1 MDWNEDNVI
10 KADLIIYNG
19 TVLTLD
25 KVNTEGRS
33 LTSYKGRITGV
44 WNTERPPEK
53 QITRSEKTVEIDLN
67 GKTIMPGFVDT
78 HNHLLMYSQ
87 NKAQVNCTSPLHKN
101 IKDLQTNI
109 AKESL
114 AKEKGEWILGYGYDD
129 TMLDEKRHPTIK
141 DLDAISTDHP
151 IFIRHISGHLAVA
164 NSVALKIAGVDKDT
178 PKPNGGYFGKDRN
191 GELTGVLYEPGA
203 MDIVFDAVPVP
214 STEEIVELIRR
225 GAVDYLAQ
233 GITTNT
239 DAGVGLHLLKLE
251 YDAHILAVQKKANP
265 MKMRLMI
272 LSYLLEKGGDF
283 SEYSAA
289 ELDAEIRGKT
299 NGRAKLDSAKLF
311 QDGSIQGL
319 TGALREP
326 YYCNPKLYGDLI
338 YTQEQLNNY
347 VMDFH
352 QRGFRIATHGNG
364 DYAINSV
371 IEAYESA
378 IKTGGERDHRHRI
391 EHVQTATED
400 DLKKMKSLDIAA
412 SFFIN
417 HIYYWGDRHRD
428 IFLGPDRAKRMN
440 ALREA
445 DDLDML
451 YTLHSD
457 CPITPI
463 SPLFSIWAA
472 VNRITRDGEVLG
484 EDQKID
490 VETAL
495 KSMTIYGA
503 ELNFEE
509 DEVGSIEVGKAADF
523 VVLEEN
529 PITIDPIKIKDIQI
543 EMTIID
549 GELVYKSS

>member
-1 MDWNEDNVI
+1 MI
-10 KADLIIYNG
+10 KADLIIHNG

-25 KVNTEGRS
+25 KDGTKGRS
-33 LTSYKGRITGV
+33 LTSYQGRITGV
-44 WNTERPPEK
+44 WDSEKPPEEH
-53 QITRSEKTVEIDLN
+53 ITRSEKTEEIDLN
-67 GKTIMPGFVDT
+67 GKTIMPGFIDT

-101 IKDLQTNI
+101 IKDIQISMT
-109 AKESL
+109 KES
-114 AKEKGEWILGYGYDD
+114 AVKEKGEWILGYGYDD
-129 TMLDEKRHPTIK
+129 TMLDEKRHPTK
-141 DLDAISTDHP
+141 EDLDAISTDHP
-151 IFIRHISGHLAVA
+151 VFIRHISGHLAVA
-164 NSVALKIAGVDKDT
+164 NTVALDMAGLDKDT
-178 PKPNGGYFGKDRN
+178 PKPDGGYFGKDQN

-203 MDIVFDAVPVP
+203 MDIVFDCVPVP
-214 STEEIVELIRR
+214 STEEIVELIRE
-225 GAVDYLAQ
+225 GSLDYLAQ

-239 DAGVGLHLLKLE
+239 DAGVGLHLLE
-251 YDAHILAVQKKANP
+251 REFDAHILAVQKKANP

-272 LSYLLEKGGDF
+272 LSYLLEEGGAF
-283 SEYSAA
+283 SKHSAA
-289 ELDAEIRGKT
+289 ELDAEIREKT
-299 NGRAKLDSAKLF
+299 NGQAKLDSAKLF

-326 YYCNPKLYGDLI
+326 YYCDNELYGDLI

-364 DYAINSV
+364 DRAINSV
-371 IEAYESA
+371 IEAYENA
-378 IKTGGERDHRHRI
+378 INAGENRDHRHRI
-391 EHVQTATED
+391 EHVQTATVD

-428 IFLGPDRAKRMN
+428 IFLGPDRAERMN
-440 ALREA
+440 ALQDA
-445 DDLDML
+445 KDLDML

-472 VNRITRDGEVLG
+472 VNRVTREGKVLG
-484 EDQKID
+484 ENQRID
-490 VETAL
+490 VESAL

-503 ELNFEE
+503 QLNFEE

-523 VVLEEN
+523 VVLDED
-529 PITIDPIKIKDIQI
+529 PTIIDTMKIKDIKI

-549 GELVYKSS
+549 GELVYRK

>member
-1 MDWNEDNVI
+1 MI
-10 KADLIIYNG
+10 KADLIIHNG

-25 KVNTEGRS
+25 KDGTKGRS
-33 LTSYKGRITGV
+33 LTSYQGCITGV
-44 WNTERPPEK
+44 WDSEK
-53 QITRSEKTVEIDLN
+53 PAEEHITRSEKTEEINLN
-67 GKTIMPGFVDT
+67 GKTIMPGFIDT

-101 IKDLQTNI
+101 IKDIQISMT
-109 AKESL
+109 KES
-114 AKEKGEWILGYGYDD
+114 AVKEKGEWILGYGYDD
-129 TMLDEKRHPTIK
+129 TMLDEKCHPTK
-141 DLDAISTDHP
+141 EDLDAISTDHP
-151 IFIRHISGHLAVA
+151 VFIRHISGHLAVA
-164 NSVALKIAGVDKDT
+164 NTVALDMAGLDKDT
-178 PKPNGGYFGKDRN
+178 PKPDGGYFGKDQN

-203 MDIVFDAVPVP
+203 MDIVFDCVPVP
-214 STEEIVELIRR
+214 STEEIVELIRE
-225 GAVDYLAQ
+225 GSLDYLAQ

-239 DAGVGLHLLKLE
+239 DAGVGLHLLE
-251 YDAHILAVQKKANP
+251 REFDAHILAVQKKANP

-272 LSYLLEKGGDF
+272 LSYLLEEGGAF
-283 SEYSAA
+283 SKHSAA
-289 ELDAEIRGKT
+289 ELDAEIREKT
-299 NGRAKLDSAKLF
+299 NGQAKLDSAKLF

-326 YYCNPKLYGDLI
+326 YYCDNELYGDLI

-364 DYAINSV
+364 DRAINSV
-371 IEAYESA
+371 IEAYENA
-378 IKTGGERDHRHRI
+378 INAGENRDHRHRI
-391 EHVQTATED
+391 EHVQTATVD

-428 IFLGPDRAKRMN
+428 IFLGPDRAERMN
-440 ALREA
+440 ALQDA
-445 DDLDML
+445 KDLDML

-472 VNRITRDGEVLG
+472 VNRVTRDGKVLG
-484 EDQKID
+484 ENQRID
-490 VETAL
+490 VESAL

-503 ELNFEE
+503 QLNFEE

-523 VVLEEN
+523 VVLDED
-529 PITIDPIKIKDIQI
+529 PTVIDTMKIKDIKI

-549 GELVYKSS
+549 GELVYRK